1 MKLNNL
7 VKIVAKKSKRLGRGH
22 ASGKGKT
29 SSRGA
34 KGQKSKER
42 IKTGFEGGQL
52 RLIKRL
58 PFKRGVGNPTRKT
71 RLKIF
76 NLEDF
81 ADWESNSV
89 IDRESLLKRNLINEK
104 EKNSPIKILGTGDLQ
119 KIFIVKLPTS
129 QSAKEKIEEAGGKVE
144 LND

>member
-1 MKLNNL
+1 MKLSNL

-34 KGQKSKER
+34 KGQKSRER
-42 IKTGFEGGQL
+42 IKAGFEGGQL

-58 PFKRGVGNPTRKT
+58 PFKRGVGNRARKPGS
-71 RLKIF
+71 KIF

-81 ADWESNSV
+81 AGWESNSV

-104 EKNSPIKILGTGDLQ
+104 EKNSPIKILGTGDLR
-119 KIFIVKLPTS
+119 KAFIVKLPTS
-129 QSAKEKIEEAGGKVE
+129 QSAKEKIEASGGKVE
-144 LND
+144 LDD